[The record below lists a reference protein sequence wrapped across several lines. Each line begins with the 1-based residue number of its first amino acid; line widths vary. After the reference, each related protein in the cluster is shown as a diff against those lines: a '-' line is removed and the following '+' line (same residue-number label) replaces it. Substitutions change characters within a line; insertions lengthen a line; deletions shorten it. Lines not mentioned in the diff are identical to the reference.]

1 MNKRKRAIEILEEK
15 GINIKLLSRLL
26 ISPSRMNKDFGMSH
40 DYKGKTFRFVIL
52 KEKVFSGIPFGP
64 SCNNFVFFYN
74 GKIVLQTSI
83 NNFLILER
91 NFEIIKLSDWVEEL
105 PIVIDQIIDAEQQHL
120 DKIIKENQNID
131 LGNYDE

>member
-1 MNKRKRAIEILEEK
+1 M
-15 GINIKLLSRLL
+15 
-26 ISPSRMNKDFGMSH
+26 
-40 DYKGKTFRFVIL
+40 
-52 KEKVFSGIPFGP
+52 
-64 SCNNFVFFYN
+64 
-74 GKIVLQTSI
+74 
-83 NNFLILER
+83 ILER

>member
-1 MNKRKRAIEILEEK
+1 M
-15 GINIKLLSRLL
+15 
-26 ISPSRMNKDFGMSH
+26 
-40 DYKGKTFRFVIL
+40 
-52 KEKVFSGIPFGP
+52 
-64 SCNNFVFFYN
+64 
-74 GKIVLQTSI
+74 QTRI

>member
-1 MNKRKRAIEILEEK
+1 
-15 GINIKLLSRLL
+15 
-26 ISPSRMNKDFGMSH
+26 
-40 DYKGKTFRFVIL
+40 
-52 KEKVFSGIPFGP
+52 
-64 SCNNFVFFYN
+64 
-74 GKIVLQTSI
+74 LQTRI